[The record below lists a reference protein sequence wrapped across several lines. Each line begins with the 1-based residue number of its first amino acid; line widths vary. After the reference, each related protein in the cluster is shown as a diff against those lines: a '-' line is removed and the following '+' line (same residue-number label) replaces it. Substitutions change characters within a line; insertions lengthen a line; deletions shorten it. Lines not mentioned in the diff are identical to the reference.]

1 MTELERAIAFEE
13 GLRHQAV
20 DEVVPFRFG
29 EALLTPSLPHVW
41 DLNVLRVLDANASAE
56 EVAADAERIQGGA
69 GLGHRRVVADDE
81 ALLQGFQELGWETT
95 RYVFMA
101 HRGAGTRGAQGIDV
115 HEVERDAL
123 LPLREALVREAPWG
137 DNDETVSQILAA
149 QTRAAKAG
157 RARHFVVLIDGE
169 GVSAAELYSDGR
181 TAQVEDV
188 ITLAPHRNRG
198 YATAVILRAVEA
210 ALAAGHDFVFLVA
223 DAEDWPKELYARL
236 GFEAIGHTSAF
247 QRRLTAAT

>member
-1 MTELERAIAFEE
+1 MTDLERAIAFEE
-13 GLRHQAV
+13 GLRRQAV

-41 DLNVLRVLDANASAE
+41 DLNVLRVLDGKPSAE
-56 EVAADAERIQGGA
+56 EVAAEAERIQEGA
-69 GLGHRRVVADDE
+69 GLAHRRVVADDE
-81 ALLQGFQELGWETT
+81 ALLPGFQELGWETT
-95 RYVFMA
+95 RYVFMT
-101 HRGAGTRGAQGIDV
+101 HRGGGTREAPGIGV
-115 HEVERDAL
+115 QEVERAAL

-137 DNDETVSQILAA
+137 DNDEAVSQILAA

-157 RARHFVVLIDGE
+157 RARHFVVLVDGE

-188 ITLAPHRNRG
+188 ITLASHRNRG
-198 YATAVILRAVEA
+198 YASAVILHAVEA
-210 ALAAGHDFVFLVA
+210 ALVAGHDFVFLVA

-236 GFEAIGHTSAF
+236 GFEAIGYTSAF

>member
-20 DEVVPFRFG
+20 DEVMPFRFG

-41 DLNVLRVLDANASAE
+41 DLNVLRVLDATPSAE
-56 EVAADAERIQGGA
+56 EVAAEAERIQGGA
-69 GLGHRRVVADDE
+69 GLAHRRVVTDDD
-81 ALLQGFQELGWETT
+81 ALLRGFQELGWETT

-101 HRGAGTRGAQGIDV
+101 HRGGSNRKVPGIAV
-115 HEVERDAL
+115 QEVERDVL
-123 LPLREALVREAPWG
+123 SPLREALVREAPWG
-137 DNDETVSQILAA
+137 DDDETVGQILAA
-149 QTRAAKAG
+149 QTRVAKAG
-157 RARHFVVLIDGE
+157 RARHFVVLVDGE

-188 ITLAPHRNRG
+188 ITLTSHRNRG
-198 YATAVILRAVEA
+198 YATAVIVHAVEA
-210 ALAAGHDFVFLVA
+210 ALAAGHDFVFLIA

-236 GFEAIGHTSAF
+236 GFEAIGHTAAF
-247 QRRLTAAT
+247 QRRPTAAT

>member
-41 DLNVLRVLDANASAE
+41 DLNVLRVLDANPSAE
-56 EVAADAERIQGGA
+56 ELAAEAERVLGGA
-69 GLGHRRVVADDE
+69 GLAHRRVVADDE
-81 ALLQGFQELGWETT
+81 ALLPGFKELGWETN
-95 RYVFMA
+95 RFVFMA
-101 HRGAGTRGAQGIDV
+101 HRGGDTRKTAEIAVQ
-115 HEVERDAL
+115 EVERDAL

-157 RARHFVVLIDGE
+157 RARHFVVLVDGE

-188 ITLAPHRNRG
+188 ITLSSHRNRG
-198 YATAVILRAVEA
+198 YATAVILHAVEA

-236 GFEAIGHTSAF
+236 GFEAIGHTCAF
-247 QRRLTAAT
+247 QRRPSAAS

>member
-41 DLNVLRVLDANASAE
+41 DLNVLRVLDANPSAE
-56 EVAADAERIQGGA
+56 ELAAEAERVLGGA
-69 GLGHRRVVADDE
+69 GLAHRRVVADDE
-81 ALLQGFQELGWETT
+81 ALLPGFKELGWETN
-95 RYVFMA
+95 RFVFMA
-101 HRGAGTRGAQGIDV
+101 HRGGDTRKTAEIAVQ
-115 HEVERDAL
+115 EVERDAL

-157 RARHFVVLIDGE
+157 RARHFVVLVDGE

-188 ITLAPHRNRG
+188 ITLSSHRNRG
-198 YATAVILRAVEA
+198 YATAVILHAVEA

-236 GFEAIGHTSAF
+236 GFEAIGHTCAF
-247 QRRLTAAT
+247 QRRPTAAT